1 MKDQANLL
9 LGYLQTYK
17 TITSAEAFSELGIS
31 RLSARI
37 FDLREEGY
45 DISLS
50 MKSGRNRYGKTVSYG
65 VYRLEAT
72 PDESGQLRLL

>member
-1 MKDQANLL
+1 MNDQTRLL
-9 LGYLQTYK
+9 LGYLETYK
-17 TITSAEAFSELGIS
+17 TITSAEAFNELGIS

-65 VYRLEAT
+65 VYRLEAA
-72 PDESGQLRLL
+72 PDESGQLRFL